1 MQRSHIMA
9 SKAKHSY
16 ISSKYILK
24 KQGGSLYTNTIA
36 DQMAIFGPKKTQNI
50 TILLITP
57 QFEPIGY
64 TKQPQNHIRNEA
76 WVNFFN
82 KSY

>member
-9 SKAKHSY
+9 SKAKHSS

-24 KQGGSLYTNTIA
+24 KQGGSLYMNTTGG
-36 DQMAIFGPKKTQNI
+36 QMAIFCPKKTQNL

-57 QFEPIGY
+57 QFEPLVINNSRKSTLN
-64 TKQPQNHIRNEA
+64 TKHG
-76 WVNFFN
+76 
-82 KSY
+82 